1 MSTTINAAHDLGR
14 RGEDLAAD
22 HLRERGLILLS
33 RNWRGAEG
41 ELDLVA
47 TDGTTLVVCEVKTR
61 SDDEHGRPVEAV
73 TPDKERHIRNATREW
88 VRRYGIRL
96 PVRFDVLSVLWP
108 AGGMPRLEHL
118 RGAFC

>member
-1 MSTTINAAHDLGR
+1 MSTTINPAHDLGR

-22 HLRERGLILLS
+22 HLRERGLTLLS
-33 RNWRGAEG
+33 RNWRGTEG

-61 SDDEHGRPVEAV
+61 SDDGHGMPVEAV

-88 VRRYGIRL
+88 MRRYGIRL

-108 AGGMPRLEHL
+108 AGGEPRLDHL
-118 RGAFC
+118 RGAF